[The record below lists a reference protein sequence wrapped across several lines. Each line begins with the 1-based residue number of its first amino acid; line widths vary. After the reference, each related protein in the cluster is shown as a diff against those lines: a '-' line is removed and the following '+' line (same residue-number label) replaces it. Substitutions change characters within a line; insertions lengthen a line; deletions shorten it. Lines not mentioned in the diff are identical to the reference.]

1 MIFILFGRSLRE
13 YLVIIPAVLI
23 CLMFLEVAHGL
34 VANWMGDDTAKRQGR
49 LTLNPLDHLD
59 PLGTL
64 CMVFFGFGWAKPVPV
79 NPSRFKRPKLGMT
92 LTALAGPVANF
103 LLSFVLI
110 FVAVLLQVALPGQ
123 RVALAVAEF
132 FLQTGILSVGL
143 GVFNLIPIPPLDGSR
158 VLQAL
163 LPGRLYY
170 KFFNYQV
177 YFQIALLVL
186 LFLGALN
193 GLVATLQ
200 IDMLNLIIR
209 GVSGLLG
216 LFGVV

>member
-1 MIFILFGRSLRE
+1 
-13 YLVIIPAVLI
+13 
-23 CLMFLEVAHGL
+23 MFHEVAHGL

-49 LTLNPLDHLD
+49 LAALNPLDHLD

-92 LTALAGPVANF
+92 LAALAGPVAN
-103 LLSFVLI
+103 LSAQLCPDPSWPCCSKWHC
-110 FVAVLLQVALPGQ
+110 PGNG
-123 RVALAVAEF
+123 VALAVAEF

-143 GVFNLIPIPPLDGSR
+143 GVFNLIPIPPLDGCR

-163 LPGRLYY
+163 LPEADFYY

>member
-23 CLMFLEVAHGL
+23 CLMFHEVAYGL

>member
-1 MIFILFGRSLRE
+1 
-13 YLVIIPAVLI
+13 
-23 CLMFLEVAHGL
+23 MFHEVAHGL